1 MWKPGDWSVPSRCSM
16 ASCSSGSRRRTTPWS
31 RQYCLGSVP
40 GLDSHSGSRRR
51 PLYVGTVRLG
61 LFVFSDVCVTD
72 AAVGSSSRRGRG
84 GGARRGRC
92 AVVDAEAAGHG
103 RDPGENLLR
112 GFADPPARAT
122 HPDAGDQRRRPSLPS
137 RRVRPT
143 AMQLML
149 GQPEREPGAGRV
161 GCATAAYSR
170 GHRDDVTPRPGRTRA
185 RGEEC
190 RTEASNRKCNPQRSL
205 HEFFQLFGI
214 DNISRCG

>member
-1 MWKPGDWSVPSRCSM
+1 MVAAVLPRFGAGLGLPQ
-16 ASCSSGSRRRTTPWS
+16 
-31 RQYCLGSVP
+31 RQQTKAIV
-40 GLDSHSGSRRR
+40 RR
-51 PLYVGTVRLG
+51 PGSFGFVCILG
-61 LFVFSDVCVTD
+61 CMCHLRGGWVVLC
-72 AAVGSSSRRGRG
+72 RGRG

-92 AVVDAEAAGHG
+92 AVVDADRGHG

-112 GFADPPARAT
+112 GFADAPARAT

-137 RRVRPT
+137 SRVRPT